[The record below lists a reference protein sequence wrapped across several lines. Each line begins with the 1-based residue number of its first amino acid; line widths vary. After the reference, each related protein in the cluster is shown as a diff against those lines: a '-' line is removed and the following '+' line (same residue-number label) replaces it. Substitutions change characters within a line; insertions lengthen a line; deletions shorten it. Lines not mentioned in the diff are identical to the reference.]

1 MTERSTI
8 FEGIQ
13 IGVETTPGT
22 LVAASKKLLAMT
34 VEVGV
39 KPEVDVYRPTG
50 SKFATVTA
58 LAKEWV
64 EGSISGPL
72 SYTDIVYPLSSIIST
87 ATPTGAG
94 ASKTWTFSSNPD
106 GPDTN
111 KTFTIEG
118 GSSGRAHRFGY
129 GLVTAFTRTFTRDE
143 CTASGSILGQALED
157 DVTITPTPTAVTLVP
172 IQPTEVLVYFATT
185 RAGLTGATALARTFS
200 VVASLTNRFGPV
212 WALNGQVG
220 FAAHTELAPTAEY
233 SILMAADDEGMAQL
247 AKMRTGDTIWMKVVA
262 IGGIIESSIHY
273 SYTETAAIRITN
285 ASPFRDEGGIYAIEW
300 TGTAVKDA
308 TWGKAF
314 EIVVVNSV
322 AAL

>member
-106 GPDTN
+106 GPDMN

-118 GSSGRAHRFGY
+118 GSSGRAHRFG
-129 GLVTAFTRTFTRDE
+129 
-143 CTASGSILGQALED
+143 
-157 DVTITPTPTAVTLVP
+157 
-172 IQPTEVLVYFATT
+172 
-185 RAGLTGATALARTFS
+185 
-200 VVASLTNRFGPV
+200 
-212 WALNGQVG
+212 
-220 FAAHTELAPTAEY
+220 
-233 SILMAADDEGMAQL
+233 
-247 AKMRTGDTIWMKVVA
+247 
-262 IGGIIESSIHY
+262 
-273 SYTETAAIRITN
+273 
-285 ASPFRDEGGIYAIEW
+285 
-300 TGTAVKDA
+300 
-308 TWGKAF
+308 
-314 EIVVVNSV
+314 
-322 AAL
+322 

>member
-1 MTERSTI
+1 M
-8 FEGIQ
+8 
-13 IGVETTPGT
+13 
-22 LVAASKKLLAMT
+22 
-34 VEVGV
+34 
-39 KPEVDVYRPTG
+39 
-50 SKFATVTA
+50 
-58 LAKEWV
+58 
-64 EGSISGPL
+64 
-72 SYTDIVYPLSSIIST
+72 
-87 ATPTGAG
+87 
-94 ASKTWTFSSNPD
+94 
-106 GPDTN
+106 
-111 KTFTIEG
+111 
-118 GSSGRAHRFGY
+118 
-129 GLVTAFTRTFTRDE
+129 TAFTRTFTRDE
-143 CTASGSILGQALED
+143 CTASGSILGQAQED
-157 DVTITPTPTAVTLVP
+157 GVTIAPTPTAVTLVP